1 MKTDTVN
8 NNIIYFNEIN
18 IKLSSIINAVN
29 LIANPEIVPINN
41 DLVDLKNC
49 VNMMKKQYIT
59 NDIKDLVVYLDKI
72 NEAVSSIIDKFI
84 FKNPKNTNNNRKL
97 QITTDK
103 NLQKIYNKLSELQK
117 YLVFKRNELTKE
129 NKENE
134 VINNSTS
141 ENGEKMSSYESTV
154 SISIKEELLI
164 DVNKSLSAVIGMLN
178 ENPLAFYYTKRL
190 YEEFLDSIKVLY
202 EWKPDLLAI
211 MNKVIDDEDSVM
223 KNTDK
228 LKTNDVFKVKV
239 PKYIADCYNVE
250 ENVTLYSY
258 IETIVKFLTDIDN
271 RIAGDYTKN
280 HRCIMPFNIAEY
292 REYINVVTCCLK
304 TFLEDNEEEPNS
316 NKCVSIEIT
325 DDLESNVEED
335 LTTLTYLELIE
346 RRNLVDK
353 LILKKEKEEINLT
366 VDKIY
371 SLLKDLLDK
380 GIDFDFGELHSKLTL
395 KFQDN

>member
-164 DVNKSLSAVIGMLN
+164 DVNDSLSAVIGMLK
-178 ENPLAFYYTKRL
+178 ENPLAFCYTKRL
-190 YEEFLDSIKVLY
+190 YEEFLDSIKTLY
-202 EWKPDLLAI
+202 EMNYE
-211 MNKVIDDEDSVM
+211 MNKVNDGKDLFNE
-223 KNTDK
+223 NTGK
-228 LKTNDVFKVKV
+228 LKSDNVFKVKV
-239 PKYIADCYNVE
+239 PRHIADRYNIKGDF
-250 ENVTLYSY
+250 TLYSY
-258 IETIVKFLTDIDN
+258 IETIVKFLRDIDS

-280 HRCIMPFNIAEY
+280 HKCIMPSNIAEY
-292 REYINVVTCCLK
+292 REHINTVIICLVVFLK
-304 TFLEDNEEEPNS
+304 DNEEEDNS
-316 NKCVSIEIT
+316 NKKVSI
-325 DDLESNVEED
+325 DRKSV
-335 LTTLTYLELIE
+335 
-346 RRNLVDK
+346 V
-353 LILKKEKEEINLT
+353 
-366 VDKIY
+366 
-371 SLLKDLLDK
+371 
-380 GIDFDFGELHSKLTL
+380 
-395 KFQDN
+395 